1 MKRIIAMTLCVMLLL
16 CGCGDN
22 GGKETTQAAQQGN
35 TLTGVLDEVKDFM
48 FIVTEDGGESYIFD
62 IVDQAPEGLS
72 QCTIGAKVVV
82 TYTGTLSKEDRF
94 AGEVLSVLPAE
105 G

>member
-1 MKRIIAMTLCVMLLL
+1 MKRMIAMTLCVMLLL
-16 CGCGDN
+16 CGCGGN
-22 GGKETTQAAQQGN
+22 GGKETTQAPQQGN

-62 IVDQAPEGLS
+62 IVDEAPEGLN
-72 QCTIGAKVVV
+72 QCAVGTKVVV
-82 TYTGTLSKEDRF
+82 TYTGELSKEDRF
-94 AGEVLSVLPAE
+94 MGEVLSVMPAE